1 MSTSVPNAV
10 PSSSERGFSM
20 STQRLRII
28 GFPILILGFVGGL
41 GWAAGN
47 PGGENADPSRTGW
60 WADHPALQSF
70 SLSGRE
76 LPAELYLVRS
86 RSELPAM
93 NGIVVHGVSNDVT
106 LVSGDPVVIMGLA
119 QKGHAVIPLREQPA
133 APRFPPR
140 QWTQIAM
147 PDPAIAAMVAQ
158 VNWTDV
164 STRIQWLVDFG
175 TRYSFAP
182 NHFTVADSIGGVF
195 EGYGLEPI
203 LHSFEYDGS
212 TMWNVEAIQTG
223 TVYPDSFFILC
234 GHFDAVSG
242 NSMVIAPGADD
253 NGTGTT
259 TVLTAAAILTQ
270 HQFEY
275 SIRYICF
282 AAEENG
288 LRGSYDFASWA
299 VAQDLGI
306 VGVLNFDMMGY
317 WIPGVPMDLEIE
329 TNHASQWLA
338 AAIVNAADLY
348 TDTPY
353 ILHVDDGAWWSDHAS
368 FWAKGYAAVN
378 HEEAWDWGDPD
389 FNPYYHSPDDLL
401 IYVDST
407 FTVGNIQVGVAALAT
422 LAVLVSD
429 VTGVGDPVMPP
440 ALSGSLNAYPNPFR
454 EHVTFMVSGLPDQD
468 NIRVFIYDVRGRQV
482 AVLPVLLRD
491 GRGIVLWNVDGL
503 AQELGAGVYFGR
515 VEGATGVSPVK
526 IVRVK

>member
-1 MSTSVPNAV
+1 MST
-10 PSSSERGFSM
+10 R
-20 STQRLRII
+20 RLRIL
-28 GFPILILGFVGGL
+28 GFSILILGFVGGL
-41 GWAAGN
+41 AWAAGS
-47 PGGENADPSRTGW
+47 GAEDGTDPSRTGR

-70 SLSGRE
+70 SLSGQE
-76 LPAELYLVRS
+76 LPTKLYLVRS
-86 RSELPAM
+86 RSELPAIS
-93 NGIVVHGVSNDVT
+93 GVVVHGVSNDVT
-106 LVSGDPVVIMGLA
+106 LVSGDPAIIMGLA
-119 QKGHAVIPLREQPA
+119 QKGHAVIPLSEHPA
-133 APRFPPR
+133 APRIADR
-140 QWTQIAM
+140 QWTQIAA
-147 PDPAIAAMVAQ
+147 PDPTIAAMVAQ

-164 STRIQWLVDFG
+164 SAKIQWLVDFG
-175 TRYSFAP
+175 TRFSFAP

-203 LHSFEYDGS
+203 LRSFEYNGS

-242 NSMVIAPGADD
+242 NSMVRAPGADD

-282 AAEENG
+282 AGEENG
-288 LRGSYDFASWA
+288 LRGSYDFARWA
-299 VAQDLGI
+299 AAQDLGI

-317 WIPGVPMDLEIE
+317 WVPGVPRDLEIE

-353 ILHVDDGAWWSDHAS
+353 ILHVDDRAWWGDHAS
-368 FWAKGYAAVN
+368 FWAEGYAAVN

-389 FNPYYHSPDDLL
+389 FNPYYHSPGDLL
-401 IYVDST
+401 IHVDST
-407 FTVGNIQVGVAALAT
+407 FTVQNIQVGVAALAT
-422 LAVLVSD
+422 LAVLVPD
-429 VTGVGDPVMPP
+429 VTGIGDPVTPP
-440 ALSGSLNAYPNPFR
+440 ALPVSLNAYPNPFY
-454 EHVTFMVSGLPDQD
+454 EHVTFTVSGLQD
-468 NIRVFIYDVRGRQV
+468 RDNVTVLVYDVRGRQV
-482 AVLPVLLRD
+482 AEVPVRLVD
-491 GRGIVLWNVDGL
+491 GRGIASWNVGDL
-503 AQELGAGVYFGR
+503 VQELGAGVYFGR
-515 VEGATGVSPVK
+515 VEGVTGVSPVK